1 MAGSA
6 RRRRPPRDAATEA
19 AKTTAALWRRRP
31 EMTEEEEEE
40 AFNAACELWLGRI
53 LRVGF
58 AAYALFGVAA
68 SAFEWAT
75 RPAMAFDPGANALA
89 GTNVVITGGCSGI
102 GRATADALARHGA
115 TVVVGCRKFSHMSFA
130 QIEAA
135 DDDSIEAAAAMEAT
149 WIEET
154 RRDNEAFTAAAGAGA
169 SEPSGSS
176 RRSPRFRDAAA
187 SEAVV
192 RLDLDLASFDSVAA
206 FAAAASDRL
215 DGRVDVLVH
224 NAATLRAC
232 ANTTDG
238 FEVALQTN
246 YLAPALLSR
255 LLSDAMLAARPPSL
269 PPARVVHVTC
279 AAAKP
284 PKKRTLASVVLES
297 PSGAP
302 SPTRR
307 CDANA
312 AYAASKALLESHA
325 FRAAKKFE
333 GTARRAPSS
342 RSDAAA
348 AAAESSE
355 APHRHRLVSLI
366 VDPGA
371 TMTDFPFKG
380 PEGHTPGVTR
390 RFNPA
395 ALARRVVSKFSRE
408 IFGPHGASRFFLRG
422 VEHAAGAVA
431 HVATAP
437 ELASVTGRRY
447 SDVAGAFTRGT
458 GCERANAA
466 DCGWAR
472 PPGSRRPGGED
483 AFARAAA
490 EERRLERERADKE
503 AWRATYEVLRPWLPT
518 KDEGEEGG

>member
-1 MAGSA
+1 
-6 RRRRPPRDAATEA
+6 
-19 AKTTAALWRRRP
+19 
-31 EMTEEEEEE
+31 MTEEEEEE

-75 RPAMAFDPGANALA
+75 RPAMAFDPGANGLS

-130 QIEAA
+130 QIESA

-154 RRDNEAFTAAAGAGA
+154 RRDEVFTAAGAAA
-169 SEPSGSS
+169 SESSGSS
-176 RRSPRFRDAAA
+176 RRSQRARDAAAREASEASEA

-192 RLDLDLASFDSVAA
+192 RLDLDLASFESVAA
-206 FAAAASDRL
+206 FAAAAADRL

-232 ANTTDG
+232 TNTTDG

-302 SPTRR
+302 SSPRL

-348 AAAESSE
+348 AAESSE

-380 PEGHTPGVTR
+380 PEGHTPGITR

-408 IFGPHGASRFFLRG
+408 IFGPHGASRLFLRG

-447 SDVAGAFTRGT
+447 SDVAGAFTRET

>member
-1 MAGSA
+1 MGFE
-6 RRRRPPRDAATEA
+6 RPSQSYNFCT
-19 AKTTAALWRRRP
+19 KVT
-31 EMTEEEEEE
+31 
-40 AFNAACELWLGRI
+40 
-53 LRVGF
+53 
-58 AAYALFGVAA
+58 
-68 SAFEWAT
+68 S
-75 RPAMAFDPGANALA
+75 
-89 GTNVVITGGCSGI
+89 GT
-102 GRATADALARHGA
+102 
-115 TVVVGCRKFSHMSFA
+115 KFRF
-130 QIEAA
+130 
-135 DDDSIEAAAAMEAT
+135 
-149 WIEET
+149 
-154 RRDNEAFTAAAGAGA
+154 
-169 SEPSGSS
+169 PS
-176 RRSPRFRDAAA
+176 
-187 SEAVV
+187 V
-192 RLDLDLASFDSVAA
+192 RL
-206 FAAAASDRL
+206 
-215 DGRVDVLVH
+215 
-224 NAATLRAC
+224 
-232 ANTTDG
+232 
-238 FEVALQTN
+238 
-246 YLAPALLSR
+246 
-255 LLSDAMLAARPPSL
+255 LAARPPSL

-472 PPGSRRPGGED
+472 PGTQDR
-483 AFARAAA
+483 
-490 EERRLERERADKE
+490 
-503 AWRATYEVLRPWLPT
+503 
-518 KDEGEEGG
+518 

>member
-89 GTNVVITGGCSGI
+89 GRTSSSPAGAAASGARPRTLS
-102 GRATADALARHGA
+102 RATARPSSSDAEIRPHVLR
-115 TVVVGCRKFSHMSFA
+115 
-130 QIEAA
+130 A
-135 DDDSIEAAAAMEAT
+135 DRGGGRRLHRSR
-149 WIEET
+149 
-154 RRDNEAFTAAAGAGA
+154 RRDGGDVDRGDEARRGLHRRRRRRREAE
-169 SEPSGSS
+169 SSGSS
-176 RRSPRFRDAAA
+176 RRSPRFRDAA

-246 YLAPALLSR
+246 YLAPRYSR
-255 LLSDAMLAARPPSL
+255 GFSPTRCSRRDRRASRPRASCT
-269 PPARVVHVTC
+269 VTC

-284 PKKRTLASVVLES
+284 PKTHARV
-297 PSGAP
+297 
-302 SPTRR
+302 RR
-307 CDANA
+307 
-312 AYAASKALLESHA
+312 
-325 FRAAKKFE
+325 
-333 GTARRAPSS
+333 P
-342 RSDAAA
+342 
-348 AAAESSE
+348 
-355 APHRHRLVSLI
+355 
-366 VDPGA
+366 
-371 TMTDFPFKG
+371 
-380 PEGHTPGVTR
+380 
-390 RFNPA
+390 
-395 ALARRVVSKFSRE
+395 RE
-408 IFGPHGASRFFLRG
+408 PLGC
-422 VEHAAGAVA
+422 AVA
-431 HVATAP
+431 HSAVRRERGVRRLEGAPRVARVSRGEEVRRNGATSAFVA
-437 ELASVTGRRY
+437 LGRRRRRRRVLRGA
-447 SDVAGAFTRGT
+447 SPPPPRVLDRRPRGDDDGLPVQRPGGPRPGRHAPVQPRGVGAPGRLQVFPRDFRPARRESILPARRRARGGRRRARRDRPRARLGDRAEVLGRRGGVHAGDRV
-458 GCERANAA
+458 RARDAA

-518 KDEGEEGG
+518 KDEGKEGG

>member
-154 RRDNEAFTAAAGAGA
+154 RRDEAFTAGAGAGA
-169 SEPSGSS
+169 SESSGSS

-380 PEGHTPGVTR
+380 PEGHAPGVTR

-458 GCERANAA
+458 GCERARTRRTA
-466 DCGWAR
+466 GGPGRRAR
-472 PPGSRRPGGED
+472 G
-483 AFARAAA
+483 ARAARTPSRGPP
-490 EERRLERERADKE
+490 RRR
-503 AWRATYEVLRPWLPT
+503 
-518 KDEGEEGG
+518 GGSSGNARIRRRGARRTRC